1 MARSVGLSLSLS
13 LSLGLA
19 LSAAA
24 PHAALADP
32 VTVETAT
39 GPVAIT
45 GETRPLVVFDVTAI
59 DTLEA
64 LGVEMDGV
72 PDKLFLPYLADV
84 AEGAETVGTLFE
96 PDFEALARMAPGLI
110 IVGGRSSPQREAL
123 SDFAP
128 TIDMTIW
135 GMDVTAQAKTRLA
148 AYGAL
153 FDRGAEAERLAEA
166 LDQRIAEARAAI
178 ADKGRGLILLTNG
191 GKISAY
197 GRNSRF
203 GWLHEEL
210 GLPEAYPE
218 VKSETHGEAVSFEFI
233 AQLNPDWLLV
243 VDRGAAIDAGGE
255 AARATLDNPLVARTT
270 AAKQDQIIY
279 LEAGPLYIGGGGVQ
293 SLTVI
298 LDQIIAGFGAKG

>member
-1 MARSVGLSLSLS
+1 MRLIPSSV
-13 LSLGLA
+13 LA
-19 LSAAA
+19 LAPALALAVALPMAAQ
-24 PHAALADP
+24 ADP

-39 GPVAIT
+39 GPVEVSGAT
-45 GETRPLVVFDVTAI
+45 TPLVVYDVTAI

-72 PDKLFLPYLADV
+72 PEKLFLPYLSDV
-84 AEGAETVGTLFE
+84 AEEAAPVGTLFE
-96 PDFEALARMAPGLI
+96 PDFEALARLAPGLI

-123 SDFAP
+123 GDFAP
-128 TIDMTIW
+128 TIDMSIW
-135 GMDVTAQAKTRLA
+135 GIDVTAQAKARLA
-148 AYGAL
+148 AYGVL
-153 FDRGAEAERLAEA
+153 FDREAEAEALAQD
-166 LDQRIAEARAAI
+166 LDARIAEAKAAI
-178 ADKGRGLILLTNG
+178 AGKGRGLILLTNG

-218 VKSETHGEAVSFEFI
+218 VKAETHGEAVSFEFI
-233 AQLNPDWLLV
+233 AQIDPDWILV

-255 AARATLDNPLVARTT
+255 AARATLDNPLVARTI
-270 AAKQDQIIY
+270 AAKQDQILY
-279 LEAGPLYIGGGGVQ
+279 LDAGALYIGGGGVQ
-293 SLTVI
+293 SLTII